1 MRHLRRRFLILDI
14 RNELLDARMATS
26 TNNSIGAVPKANFPE
41 ILAQVLG
48 KFFPDVSGGFSQYP
62 IVNLRIPAHLD
73 T

>member
-14 RNELLDARMATS
+14 RKELLDARMATS

-48 KFFPDVSGGFSQYP
+48 KFFPDVSG
-62 IVNLRIPAHLD
+62 
-73 T
+73 